1 MNFGQAI
8 QSGFKNFVTWR
19 GRATRSE
26 YWWWM
31 LFVYLV
37 QIPFSIIYSLSIQNI
52 MFTGEFDVSM
62 FFNWAYYLLVVVGLV
77 LFLPSLSMLIRR
89 LHDTDRS
96 GGWYWILLV
105 PFVGSIVL
113 LVFTLLPSTPGP
125 NRFDS

>member
-37 QIPFSIIYSLSIQNI
+37 QIPFGIIYSLSIQNI

>member
-19 GRATRSE
+19 GRAARSE

-52 MFTGEFDVSM
+52 VFTGEFDVSV
-62 FFNWAYYLLVVVGLV
+62 FFNWAYYLLIVVGLV